1 MEVISAALAQLSA
14 PTTLLAM
21 LSAGIF
27 GLCVGAVPG
36 LTATMATALLVPLT
50 FYMEPVPAIAAM
62 VAASAMAI
70 FAGDLPAVLL
80 RMPGTPA
87 SAAYVDAVHRLTLA
101 GKAELALGICL
112 VASALGGLFG
122 ALILTLAA
130 PQLAEFALNFSSFEY
145 FWLACLGLTC
155 AAFVAGPDPLKG
167 VVALLLGLFFST
179 VGLDPITGVT
189 RFTFGNVDLVGGLGL
204 VPVLIGMFAMAE
216 ILRSVTTLDTA
227 ELLVRR
233 RIGNVLE
240 GLVPVLWRNRRAVLR
255 GNLIGVSVGALPGV
269 GADIAAWISYA
280 LGRRRAERLGS
291 EDGEAAAIASAAAA
305 NNASL
310 GAAYVPATVFG
321 IPGDSITA
329 IVIGVLFM
337 KGLTP
342 GPTVFLHQPALI
354 YAVFFSFFLA
364 NLMLVP
370 LGLLAIRVGR
380 QILAVPRQALM
391 PVILLFC
398 IVGAFAMTNTVYSV
412 WVMLAM
418 GILGWIMEQNGY
430 PVAPLVLGLVLGP
443 MVQDNFL
450 TSMMK
455 SDGEILAFF
464 SRPLAGTL
472 GVLTVLVWLTP
483 LGLRLCRVLR
493 GPRAGAVAPDAAP
506 LASPARDL

>member
-1 MEVISAALAQLSA
+1 MEVIAGALAQLLA
-14 PTTLLAM
+14 PSTLLAM
-21 LSAGIF
+21 LLASLF
-27 GLCVGAVPG
+27 GLFVGAVPG

-50 FYMEPVPAIAAM
+50 FYMDPVPAIAAM

-87 SAAYVDAVHRLTLA
+87 SAAYTDAVHRMTLA

-112 VASALGGLFG
+112 VTSVLGGLFG
-122 ALILTLAA
+122 ALVLTLAA
-130 PQLAEFALNFSSFEY
+130 PQLAELALGFSSFEY

-167 VVALLLGLFFST
+167 VIALLLGLLFST

-189 RFTFGNVDLVGGLGL
+189 RFTFGSVDMVGGLGL
-204 VPVLIGMFAMAE
+204 VPVLIGMFALAE
-216 ILRSVTTLDTA
+216 ILRTVTA
-227 ELLVRR
+227 EAPPELAVQR
-233 RIGNVLE
+233 RIGNVLA
-240 GLVPVLWRNRRAVLR
+240 GLLPVLWRHRLAILR
-255 GNLIGVSVGALPGV
+255 GNVIGVLVGALPGV

-280 LGRRRAERLGS
+280 IGKRRAERARL
-291 EDGEAAAIASAAAA
+291 EDGETAAIASAGAA
-305 NNASL
+305 NNSSL
-310 GAAYVPATVFG
+310 GGAYVPATVFG

-364 NLMLVP
+364 NLMMLP
-370 LGLLAIRVGR
+370 LGLLAIRVCR
-380 QILAVPRQALM
+380 QILAVPRAALM

-398 IVGAFAMTNTVYSV
+398 MVGAFAMTNTVFSI

-418 GILGWIMEQNGY
+418 GVLGWLMEDNGY
-430 PVAPLVLGLVLGP
+430 PAAPLVLGLVLGP

-450 TSMMK
+450 TSMLK
-455 SDGEILAFF
+455 SDGRMVDFF
-464 SRPLAGTL
+464 SRPLGGTL
-472 GVLTVLVWLTP
+472 GVITILVWL
-483 LGLRLCRVLR
+483 
-493 GPRAGAVAPDAAP
+493 AP
-506 LASPARDL
+506 LALRLLRARARPRAAQPS